1 MDLKGYQQ
9 YKEQSIA
16 TMTQEELLLLLYDE
30 LVKRLMQAELALDKK
45 EYPLFEASV
54 QRGIEIIDYLDST
67 LDRKYEISH
76 NLGRLYE
83 YFDYELGRAKIGR
96 RKEPLTGVKIKAA
109 ELRDAFREAARGM
122 EALELQKA
130 LSLEKR
136 MYALLNE
143 AFDISK
149 QLAEAIE
156 RGDQVTIRILLS
168 MRREPLESLRRIRR
182 ALEEQRDALAPAQ
195 ARQLAELLNGAAAA
209 GKEEERLAEQV
220 AVNGRLLRQLV
231 ELDRILNRKLGGKK
245 SLYHKSLDTSPTG

>member
-1 MDLKGYQQ
+1 
-9 YKEQSIA
+9 
-16 TMTQEELLLLLYDE
+16 
-30 LVKRLMQAELALDKK
+30 
-45 EYPLFEASV
+45 
-54 QRGIEIIDYLDST
+54 
-67 LDRKYEISH
+67 
-76 NLGRLYE
+76 
-83 YFDYELGRAKIGR
+83 
-96 RKEPLTGVKIKAA
+96 
-109 ELRDAFREAARGM
+109 M

-220 AVNGRLLRQLV
+220 AVNGRLLRQRV
-231 ELDRILNRKLGGKK
+231 ELDRIFNRKLGGKT
-245 SLYHKSLDTSPTG
+245 SLYHQSLDTSPAGGGPGSAGMRVKNRRGRGPKEERRWRCWQRAHQESTVDPIPSGCVPRCLGRQPESCRKV